1 MDEPPGARVSTL
13 ASGLYGGA
21 IRGLRKI
28 TAHTLDDEPKWR
40 PTPGSQ
46 LSTGYKEIW
55 R

>member
-40 PTPGSQ
+40 TPGSE